1 MVSCLFPAG
10 APERALA
17 GTAPPARDLSA
28 SAEAVITMRSPKGF
42 AFAISDLILARG
54 WATFHNPTMVVR
66 VDHGSEDEEY
76 EEVIELGWGT
86 RSRAHFILWTNSEA
100 VFVQPMPGKMHRHAS
115 LAEAL
120 ESLPVQHA
128 MVLTDIAATVWPAD

>member
-1 MVSCLFPAG
+1 VRPS
-10 APERALA
+10 
-17 GTAPPARDLSA
+17 ARLP
-28 SAEAVITMRSPKGF
+28 VPRRLR
-42 AFAISDLILARG
+42 AISLRAPKLSSRCVHQKALRSRFPTSFWPRG
-54 WATFHNPTMVVR
+54 WATFHNLTMVVR